1 MSEDSE
7 DTDDTTTLGELSQQL
22 TAIDVDAS
30 RADRIAFQ
38 ARGTLGR
45 GPSLLR
51 FGEPVLVTIF
61 TASFLVWALMKVIE
75 VFS

>member
-1 MSEDSE
+1 MS
-7 DTDDTTTLGELSQQL
+7 DDVTELAELSQQL
-22 TAIDVDAS
+22 TAIDVEPA
-30 RADRIAFQ
+30 RAERIAFQ

-61 TASFLVWALMKVIE
+61 TTSFLVWALMKVIE